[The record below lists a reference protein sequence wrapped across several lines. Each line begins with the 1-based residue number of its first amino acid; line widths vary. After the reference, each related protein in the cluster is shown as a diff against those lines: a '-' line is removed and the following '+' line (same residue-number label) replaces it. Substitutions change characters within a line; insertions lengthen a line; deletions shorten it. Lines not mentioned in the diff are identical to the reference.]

1 MNMQSFFPTDLFL
14 QIITTGR
21 LTSIIAAVV
30 GLISVVIGRLALS
43 RSGRRAGS
51 GQFMSIVA
59 IVIAL
64 ISTILAVYHLARTTG
79 GFGTGKGRAGAIV
92 ALVIGLVGI
101 TLGVKALFRSRTAN
115 CHGIT
120 VTGSTSY
127 EKNKVN

>member
-1 MNMQSFFPTDLFL
+1 MNMQTFFSTDLFL

-43 RSGRRAGS
+43 RSAHRAGS

-59 IVIAL
+59 IMIAL
-64 ISTILAVYHLARTTG
+64 ICTILAIYHLASTTG

-92 ALVIGLVGI
+92 ALVIGLIGI
-101 TLGVKALFRSRTAN
+101 ILGVKALFRSRTATN
-115 CHGIT
+115 SC
-120 VTGSTSY
+120 
-127 EKNKVN
+127 